1 MTRSRL
7 TAEERHEQVV
17 QAAVTAFT
25 EGGYAGTTTDQVA
38 RLAGVSQPYV
48 IRLFGGKQKLFIAA
62 LHHACGRVEE
72 QFRAAAREEP
82 SLASLGAAYEALL
95 AQREVIAVLLHGFAA
110 GADPAIGP
118 VVRELFGRI
127 YLSVRELTGATA
139 AEARD
144 FLAQGMLLTVL
155 GSIQV
160 MGPGAVPPDPWSADL
175 LGGYD
180 KPPGPGEAPGPA
192 EGKEPAGG

>member
-1 MTRSRL
+1 MPRSRL
-7 TAEERHEQVV
+7 TAEERHRQVV

-62 LHHACGRVEE
+62 LEYACGRVEE
-72 QFRAAAREEP
+72 QFREVARDDP
-82 SLASLGAAYEALL
+82 TLPALGGAYEALL

-127 YLSVRELTGATA
+127 YLAVRELTGASA

-144 FLAQGMLLTVL
+144 FLATGMLLTVL

-160 MGPGAVPPDPWSADL
+160 IGPHAVPPAGWSADL
-175 LGGYD
+175 LGAWY
-180 KPPGPGEAPGPA
+180 
-192 EGKEPAGG
+192 EPAGETD